1 MRHGGGGSVSAGKT
15 KDSPSHR
22 PAGVSKTLLIVVS
35 GMVLSFVMLSGIAF
49 LAYLEQVE
57 RATDNATAHL
67 QRVANG
73 NAAVIKYWYAEG
85 ESDIQVMGSTSR
97 VRTEFERYLQG
108 DSTAEKWLRL
118 RLEAERQARD
128 YVNITLYDTSGKA
141 QLVLGDQ
148 SPGHMQD
155 LTMHAVEAAA
165 LTSGTVAASHPGVE
179 GTYHVT
185 WFAPLRI
192 EEESGR
198 ERTTGVV
205 MFESDLKSYLEK
217 VIAPVDDPW
226 PTNVALRFVASGDT
240 YVADTS
246 SDFSFKLLRDAVY
259 PGDDGVSAAAPI
271 NDDTIAVVAW
281 AARQDILD
289 SLAWER
295 WTIAGVDLLVFLTFA
310 SFVFAY
316 IRSDANRRKEMRAK
330 EVLQDALDTQDRFLA
345 NVSHDLRT
353 PLNSIIGFSG
363 LLKQGLP
370 GPLNAEQYRQV
381 SMIEASGKHLLAL
394 VTDVL
399 DLSKLKA
406 GAEEIDPETVLA
418 SDLVDYVTERL
429 APQVAEKGLTWETS
443 VPEGLELVTDRRLA
457 QRVLLNLGANA
468 VKFTVNGGVT
478 ITVTPR
484 LHNMIA
490 FAVSDTGPGI
500 AYGTHR
506 EIMRE
511 FRQMHPPGETKPEG
525 SGLGLPI
532 SSKTATLLGGEIEID
547 STPGHGATFTFVL
560 PTDGAVL

>member
-1 MRHGGGGSVSAGKT
+1 M
-15 KDSPSHR
+15 
-22 PAGVSKTLLIVVS
+22 SKTLLGVVS
-35 GMVLSFVMLSGIAF
+35 GMVLSFVVLSGVAV
-49 LAYLEQVE
+49 LAYLEQVD

-73 NAAVIKYWYAEG
+73 NGAVIKYWYAEG
-85 ESDIQVMGSTSR
+85 ESDIRVLGSTSR

-108 DSTAEKWLRL
+108 DGAAEEWLRL
-118 RLEAERQARD
+118 RLEAERAARD
-128 YVNITLYDTSGKA
+128 YVNITLFDTSGKA
-141 QLVLGDQ
+141 QLVLGED
-148 SPGHMQD
+148 SPGHVQD

-165 LTSGTVAASHPGVE
+165 LTSGTVVASHPGE
-179 GTYHVT
+179 DGTYHVA

-192 EEESGR
+192 EEEPGH

-205 MFESDLKSYLEK
+205 MFESDMKAYLQR
-217 VIAPVDDPW
+217 VFAPIDDPW
-226 PTNVALRFVASGDT
+226 PTTLALRFEDRGDA

-246 SDFSFKLLRDAVY
+246 GDFSFRLLRNAEY
-259 PGDDGVSAAAPI
+259 PDVDGVSASAPI
-271 NDDTIAVVAW
+271 VNDSFAVVAW
-281 AARQDILD
+281 VARQDILD

-310 SFVFAY
+310 SFVYAY

-330 EVLQDALDTQDRFLA
+330 EALQDALDTQDRFLA

-353 PLNSIIGFSG
+353 PLNSVIGFSG

-406 GAEEIDPETVLA
+406 GAEDVDPETVLA
-418 SDLVDYVTERL
+418 ADLVAYVTERL

-443 VPEGLELVTDRRLA
+443 VPDGLELITDRHLA

-468 VKFTVNGGVT
+468 VKFTVNGGVK
-478 ITVTPR
+478 ISVTRRP
-484 LHNMIA
+484 HNMIA
-490 FAVSDTGPGI
+490 FAVTDTGPGI

-511 FRQMHPPGETKPEG
+511 FRQMHSPGETKPEG

-532 SSKTATLLGGEIEID
+532 SSKTAVLLGGEIEID

-560 PTDGAVL
+560 PADGAVL